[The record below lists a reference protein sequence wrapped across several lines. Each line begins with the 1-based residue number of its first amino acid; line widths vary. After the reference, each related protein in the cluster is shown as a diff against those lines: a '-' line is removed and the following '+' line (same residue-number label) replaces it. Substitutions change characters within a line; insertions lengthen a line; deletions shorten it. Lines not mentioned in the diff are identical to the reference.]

1 MDINQL
7 TVSGKVMKVTKTGN
21 SNGTKMVLGTLGI
34 YRGKNKETNQPEFD
48 NLPFVAYGS
57 VSEYIQQ
64 GIKMLLS
71 GKINVYTR
79 QDGSQYGQRVVQMQ
93 VLVAYP
99 IAMPDKPAIKEHP
112 STGLD
117 MDSLD
122 EAVDQITIK
131 DSDLPF

>member
-7 TVSGKVMKVTKTGN
+7 TVTGKVMQLTNTGN
-21 SNGTKMVLGTLGI
+21 SNGTKMALGTIGI

-48 NLPFVAYGS
+48 NLPFVAYGA
-57 VSEYIQQ
+57 VSEYIKQ
-64 GIKMLLS
+64 GTKMMLS
-71 GKINVYTR
+71 GKINTYTK

-93 VLVAYP
+93 VIVAYP
-99 IAMPDKPAIKEHP
+99 IATPDKPTIKEHP

-131 DSDLPF
+131 NSDLPF